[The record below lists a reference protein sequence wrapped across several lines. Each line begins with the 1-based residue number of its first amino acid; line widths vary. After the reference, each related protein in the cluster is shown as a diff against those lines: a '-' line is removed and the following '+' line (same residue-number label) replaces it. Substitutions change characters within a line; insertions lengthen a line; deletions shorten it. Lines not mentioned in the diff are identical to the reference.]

1 MAYDIQHRERI
12 MSQTI
17 QDTKH
22 KSPTRNTDA
31 RTAVTHSD
39 KDICSLPA
47 SFGLK
52 ISAQIQTPTSRSIPS
67 AAELDI
73 ANTFRAPTWLG
84 RDALDRYRA
93 DMSASTST
101 NNMAELIM
109 ADIWRPVLTH
119 DINGIDSYSNF
130 VGLSAFV
137 FDVEYNTP
145 EDQIISS
152 LDGVKAVI
160 HSTYRHSLDNKSWR
174 VIIPINGTITM
185 DDHLAFYRYF
195 QVKLKGRLGDF
206 SRFDAFHWFR
216 LPACPE
222 DAKDNY
228 SMITLDGM
236 VYDRRWWLETINDV
250 LRSRNGK
257 AYPVY
262 KPTATVPVKTGDTS
276 VVEPTPTPP
285 PRVTPASATA
295 QEVIEKAL
303 MSSKVDARHSDKP
316 MPTTVPS
323 LETTALTISS
333 DLFPLPLAPTP
344 ITKPTLGLYSF
355 PFDYDFSD
363 LSNKQLVDSIKTLVR
378 RISPTEDYFDIRDEY
393 CTLSIELNIR
403 GLWAPAFRP
412 ELKIPKIAKDRNYL
426 HLTLHRDRIFIDCHW
441 LHSKEYTIFTEPEW
455 EPLFDSSLSF
465 NFELCE
471 KFATRDIK
479 SDYRTES
486 ILRLTKRLQFQLKA
500 LRGGSVITHE
510 NEIDQHQRR
519 DGKLIPSQL
528 KSVTSTIDRWCE
540 RQPRV
545 NAHRSKY
552 IAHAQARLLLALAL
566 SPSWHE
572 IAELGGLI
580 QGAEPLGDK
589 TVSDFM
595 KKLDL
600 KVREFETP
608 VKL

>member
-1 MAYDIQHRERI
+1 MNQLLSNHDWSESEVRSFVRATRLSIEARNLAKQQEDEDALFAELELICSQAESDANTPTMVARDAIIAASISSSIEMASMAEAAVQPSATTTTSDAGLILLHTKVSNAPERI
-12 MSQTI
+12 T
-17 QDTKH
+17 
-22 KSPTRNTDA
+22 
-31 RTAVTHSD
+31 TATPSALL
-39 KDICSLPA
+39 SLP
-47 SFGLK
+47 
-52 ISAQIQTPTSRSIPS
+52 
-67 AAELDI
+67 
-73 ANTFRAPTWLG
+73 
-84 RDALDRYRA
+84 
-93 DMSASTST
+93 
-101 NNMAELIM
+101 
-109 ADIWRPVLTH
+109 LT
-119 DINGIDSYSNF
+119 
-130 VGLSAFV
+130 
-137 FDVEYNTP
+137 
-145 EDQIISS
+145 
-152 LDGVKAVI
+152 
-160 HSTYRHSLDNKSWR
+160 
-174 VIIPINGTITM
+174 
-185 DDHLAFYRYF
+185 
-195 QVKLKGRLGDF
+195 
-206 SRFDAFHWFR
+206 
-216 LPACPE
+216 
-222 DAKDNY
+222 
-228 SMITLDGM
+228 
-236 VYDRRWWLETINDV
+236 
-250 LRSRNGK
+250 
-257 AYPVY
+257 
-262 KPTATVPVKTGDTS
+262 
-276 VVEPTPTPP
+276 
-285 PRVTPASATA
+285 
-295 QEVIEKAL
+295 
-303 MSSKVDARHSDKP
+303 
-316 MPTTVPS
+316 
-323 LETTALTISS
+323 
-333 DLFPLPLAPTP
+333 PTP

-355 PFDYDFSD
+355 PVDYDFSD
-363 LSNKQLVDSIKTLVR
+363 LSNKQLADSIKALVR

-393 CTLSIELNIR
+393 CALSLELNIR

-412 ELKIPKIAKDRNYL
+412 ALNIPKIAKDRNDI

-455 EPLFDSSLSF
+455 EPLFDSSISF

-471 KFATRDIK
+471 NFATRDIK

-510 NEIDQHQRR
+510 NEIDQHERR

-545 NAHRSKY
+545 KAHRSKY